1 MDQLKFKQLYKKI
14 LIDENI
20 TQKTLAEKND
30 MPANNLQQKINRG
43 TIQFIEFVNLMESM
57 GYYVKFE
64 KKH

>member
-1 MDQLKFKQLYKKI
+1 M

-20 TQKTLAEKND
+20 TQKALAEKNG

-57 GYYVKFE
+57 GYDVKFE
-64 KKH
+64 KKR